1 LIVVG
6 STPIPSDL
14 EIARSV
20 APRPILDVAH
30 ELGLRDEE
38 VELYGNTK
46 AKITLPG
53 VARLEREHPGGGTW
67 W

>member
-1 LIVVG
+1 MVG

-20 APRPILDVAH
+20 GPRPILDVAH

-53 VARLEREHPGGGTW
+53 SSAA
-67 W
+67 